1 VRVCVC
7 LDAMTAQMPL
17 DQAMQVAAV
26 AGGVEF
32 WDWRGRDIARLE
44 DHARAL
50 DLPVV
55 AFSGNTF
62 DEPLVDA
69 GGRGRALEHLA
80 RSLEVA
86 RQLGTRLL
94 VTHVG
99 YAAPDRSRESQWE
112 DAVGGLRDAGKMA
125 EAVGVTLAVE
135 PLNSA
140 PDHPG
145 YFLETLPDALRM
157 IDEVDQPSVR
167 LLLDIYHLR
176 MMHADL
182 LVRLPAALSV
192 TAHVHAADVPGRG
205 EPGSGAIHWPDIM
218 GVLRQYNY
226 QGWIGLECWSAG
238 DVATAVRRS
247 VEILS

>member
-1 VRVCVC
+1 
-7 LDAMTAQMPL
+7 MTPQMPL

-32 WDWRGRDIARLE
+32 WDWRGRDLGRLE

-69 GGRGRALEHLA
+69 RGRGRALEHFA
-80 RSLEVA
+80 RSLDVA
-86 RQLGTRLL
+86 RQLDTRVL
-94 VTHVG
+94 VAHVG
-99 YAAPDRSRESQWE
+99 YAAPDRSRQSQWE
-112 DAVGGLRDAGKMA
+112 DAVGGLREAGKMA

-135 PLNSA
+135 PLNTSL
-140 PDHPG
+140 DHPG
-145 YFLETLPDALRM
+145 YFLETLPDACRL

-167 LLLDIYHLR
+167 LLLDIYHMR
-176 MMHADL
+176 IMHADL
-182 LVRLPAALSV
+182 LERLHSALAV

-205 EPGSGAIHWPDIM
+205 EPGSGAIDWPEIVGALGDHSY
-218 GVLRQYNY
+218 R
-226 QGWIGLECWSAG
+226 GWIGLEYWPNG
-238 DVATAVRRS
+238 DAAQAVRRS
-247 VEILS
+247 IEVLT